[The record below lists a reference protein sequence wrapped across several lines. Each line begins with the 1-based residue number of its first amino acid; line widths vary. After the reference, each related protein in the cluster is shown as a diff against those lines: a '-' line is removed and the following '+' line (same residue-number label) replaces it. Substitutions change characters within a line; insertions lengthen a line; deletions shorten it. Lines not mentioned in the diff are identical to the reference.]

1 MSKIYNFEDVKKI
14 QFNIQNVFKVLEKS
28 ICETINKYNK
38 KNMDYFIKMLSYNLL
53 EITTDNNKIIYNT
66 KISYSLK
73 IHEIILYAILA
84 YYDLKDI
91 TIDGFITQFEKE
103 VLSYSVL
110 DAEQRVKYLQTNKKI
125 K

>member
-1 MSKIYNFEDVKKI
+1 MYICKKLYPQKIDKNF
-14 QFNIQNVFKVLEKS
+14 
-28 ICETINKYNK
+28 
-38 KNMDYFIKMLSYNLL
+38 
-53 EITTDNNKIIYNT
+53 NNKIIYNT